1 MPIWIRPGSKA
12 WHCHGN
18 HRRPLISYQT
28 KSLENS
34 GPWHICSL
42 QRGGQEEVTLAARLP
57 SVINIIVAQRLHV
70 TKCEKNWEIKQ
81 IGPMEGKR
89 LWVIQVQEYN
99 FKYGVSC

>member
-1 MPIWIRPGSKA
+1 M
-12 WHCHGN
+12 
-18 HRRPLISYQT
+18 
-28 KSLENS
+28 ENS